1 MEPPVVKQEPKVVR
15 EKIQKEELSNLLDKT
30 FSSIQSD
37 PITMP
42 SLATPTSAQKKP
54 KKQTKQELKK
64 MQARLK
70 KELELKENRKK
81 IELKE
86 LEKQKHTVNKI
97 VEFPDDDKLPS
108 QIDSSLDKM
117 EDLEKVEDEG
127 YIQVATNPRE
137 RKHHVPLEIDTDLID
152 IKSYHSSEEER
163 KIKRK
168 KQ

>member
-1 MEPPVVKQEPKVVR
+1 MEPPAVKLEPKVVR
-15 EKIQKEELSNLLDKT
+15 EKIQKEEKSNLLDKT

-97 VEFPDDDKLPS
+97 VEFPDDDNKLPS
-108 QIDSSLDKM
+108 QIDSSLD
-117 EDLEKVEDEG
+117 KVEDEG